1 MSNSVA
7 APSQSGQR
15 AKRGGAGGRQLVGE
29 YVGEPAGQAAQA
41 VRRAGLRPGLD
52 RSFGCATELVGRVV
66 AQDPPAGSELA
77 RNGLVTLYVAA
88 PGADPDGAIDRP
100 PAALERTSPEAGVE
114 QPEPRTRHRRKRGR
128 AGVEQRTFPPPPAP
142 APPMGRPRGP
152 ADAAGAAVQTT
163 EDLRV
168 PARAGVGVPAEVEA
182 PADAALGDEEAP
194 DEQFVIYADDV
205 FAGRAEPAWRRV
217 YPRRRGNSQGGEG
230 LRSWFGGRSRLVKAA
245 LALLVVWIVVAL
257 ASALA
262 GSSTS
267 RHRASAVASPAA
279 RVPNHATPRG
289 LVRASR
295 PKRAPV
301 RARAPALERRARV
314 VARRRSRLAAASGSA
329 GGPERASAPPP
340 RPSRA
345 PPPPPTPASAPSAPA
360 PEQNRGGL
368 FSP

>member
-1 MSNSVA
+1 MSNAVA

-52 RSFGCATELVGRVV
+52 RSFGCETELVGRVV

-88 PGADPDGAIDRP
+88 PGADPDDAIDRP
-100 PAALERTSPEAGVE
+100 PAALERTPPEADVE
-114 QPEPRTRHRRKRGR
+114 QPEPRTRRRRKRGR
-128 AGVEQRTFPPPPAP
+128 AGDERRTFPPPPAP
-142 APPMGRPRGP
+142 APPPGRPRGP
-152 ADAAGAAVQTT
+152 VDAAGAAIEIT
-163 EDLRV
+163 EDLRA
-168 PARAGVGVPAEVEA
+168 PARAGVGVAAEVEA
-182 PADAALGDEEAP
+182 PAEGALGDEEAR

-217 YPRRRGNSQGGEG
+217 YPRGRGSSAGGEG
-230 LRSWFGGRSRLVKAA
+230 LRSWFGGRSRLLKAA
-245 LALLVVWIVVAL
+245 LALLVAWIVVAL

-267 RHRASAVASPAA
+267 RHRASAVARPAA
-279 RVPNHATPRG
+279 RVPDHASPRG

-295 PKRAPV
+295 PNRAP
-301 RARAPALERRARV
+301 ARGKAQALERRARV
-314 VARRRSRLAAASGSA
+314 VTRRRSRSAAASGSGA
-329 GGPERASAPPP
+329 GPERASARPP
-340 RPSRA
+340 RPSQA
-345 PPPPPTPASAPSAPA
+345 AAQPPTPASAPTAPA
-360 PEQNRGGL
+360 PEQTRGGL